1 MAEALLS
8 KEHFYVNASFYNDT
22 SEFQDATIRV
32 EDTQDIL
39 KGNDNT

>member
-8 KEHFYVNASFYNDT
+8 KEHFYINAQYYNDT
-22 SEFQDATIRV
+22 NVTQNATIHV

-39 KGNDNT
+39 KGSDT